1 MCFQKPRLFLANFA
15 LFQKTLH
22 PADALEFAPGSAQ
35 QAATL
40 LASAVPGRA
49 LEDAP
54 VRAQR
59 VAPMTALGHAPD
71 LAQALALDPVR
82 ARARRHAQTT
92 VPALAKVV
100 ALVDALAAAKP
111 PVFRHAQTTAAEAV
125 QERVQERALEAAQ
138 EDAQEDA
145 TQLAHSP
152 AQIAVR
158 PAVRGLAL
166 AGAKGLV
173 MGVPQPAPADVAQLA
188 KTTVILS
195 ACHPARQTAEATVVE
210 RASFPVS

>member
-22 PADALEFAPGSAQ
+22 PADALELAPGSAQ

-125 QERVQERALEAAQ
+125 QERVQERALEV
-138 EDAQEDA
+138 AQEDA

-173 MGVPQPAPADVAQLA
+173 MVAPQPAPADVAQLA

-195 ACHPARQTAEATVVE
+195 ACHPARQTAEATAVE

>member
-1 MCFQKPRLFLANFA
+1 MCFQKPQLFLANLA
-15 LFQKTLH
+15 LFQRTLH
-22 PADALEFAPGSAQ
+22 PADALELAPGSAQ

-100 ALVDALAAAKP
+100 ALVDALVDALAAAKP

-138 EDAQEDA
+138 EDA

-173 MGVPQPAPADVAQLA
+173 MAAPQHALVDAARLA
-188 KTTVILS
+188 KITVTRS
-195 ACHPARQTAEATVVE
+195 ACRPARRTVEATAAG

>member
-22 PADALEFAPGSAQ
+22 PADALELAPGSAQ

-40 LASAVPGRA
+40 LASAVPG
-49 LEDAP
+49 P
-54 VRAQR
+54 
-59 VAPMTALGHAPD
+59 ALGHAPD

-173 MGVPQPAPADVAQLA
+173 MVAPQPAPADVAQLA

-195 ACHPARQTAEATVVE
+195 ACHPARQTAEATAVE

>member
-22 PADALEFAPGSAQ
+22 PADALELAPGSAQ

-92 VPALAKVV
+92 VPALAKV
-100 ALVDALAAAKP
+100 DALAAAKP
-111 PVFRHAQTTAAEAV
+111 PVFRHAQTTAVEV
-125 QERVQERALEAAQ
+125 VLERAQERALEAAQ
-138 EDAQEDA
+138 EDAPEDA
-145 TQLAHSP
+145 TQRAHSP

-166 AGAKGLV
+166 EGAKGLV

>member
-22 PADALEFAPGSAQ
+22 PADALELAPGSAQ

-59 VAPMTALGHAPD
+59 VAPMTALDHAPD

-125 QERVQERALEAAQ
+125 QERVQERA
-138 EDAQEDA
+138 

-173 MGVPQPAPADVAQLA
+173 MAAPQHALVDAARLA
-188 KTTVILS
+188 KITVTRS
-195 ACHPARQTAEATVVE
+195 ACRPARRTVEATAAG

>member
-22 PADALEFAPGSAQ
+22 PADALELAPGSAQ

-59 VAPMTALGHAPD
+59 VAPMTALDHAPD

-125 QERVQERALEAAQ
+125 QEAVQERVQERALEA
-138 EDAQEDA
+138 AQEDA

-173 MGVPQPAPADVAQLA
+173 MAAPQHALVDAARLA
-188 KTTVILS
+188 KITVTRS
-195 ACHPARQTAEATVVE
+195 ACRPARRTVEATAAE
-210 RASFPVS
+210 RASFPAS

>member
-1 MCFQKPRLFLANFA
+1 MQN
-15 LFQKTLH
+15 
-22 PADALEFAPGSAQ
+22 
-35 QAATL
+35 
-40 LASAVPGRA
+40 
-49 LEDAP
+49 
-54 VRAQR
+54 R
-59 VAPMTALGHAPD
+59 V
-71 LAQALALDPVR
+71 
-82 ARARRHAQTT
+82 QTT
-92 VPALAKVV
+92 VPALAKAV
-100 ALVDALAAAKP
+100 ALVDVLAVAKP
-111 PVFRHAQTTAAEAV
+111 PAFRRAQTTVAEAV
-125 QERVQERALEAAQ
+125 QERVLERALEAAQ

-173 MGVPQPAPADVAQLA
+173 MVAPQPAPADVAQLA

-195 ACHPARQTAEATVVE
+195 ACHPARQTAEATAVE

>member
-22 PADALEFAPGSAQ
+22 PADALELAPGSAQ

-100 ALVDALAAAKP
+100 ALAAAKP

-173 MGVPQPAPADVAQLA
+173 MVAPQPAPADVAQLA

-195 ACHPARQTAEATVVE
+195 ACHPARQTAEATAVE

>member
-22 PADALEFAPGSAQ
+22 PADALELAPGSAQ

-100 ALVDALAAAKP
+100 ALVDA
-111 PVFRHAQTTAAEAV
+111 
-125 QERVQERALEAAQ
+125 
-138 EDAQEDA
+138 

-173 MGVPQPAPADVAQLA
+173 MVAPQPAPADVAQLA

-195 ACHPARQTAEATVVE
+195 ACHPARQTAEATAVE

>member
-1 MCFQKPRLFLANFA
+1 
-15 LFQKTLH
+15 
-22 PADALEFAPGSAQ
+22 
-35 QAATL
+35 
-40 LASAVPGRA
+40 
-49 LEDAP
+49 
-54 VRAQR
+54 
-59 VAPMTALGHAPD
+59 MTALDHAPD

-173 MGVPQPAPADVAQLA
+173 MAAPQHALVDAARLA
-188 KTTVILS
+188 KITVTRS
-195 ACHPARQTAEATVVE
+195 ACRPARRTVEATAAG